1 MMMHMKMKVK
11 VEEEEPTQMQ
21 QEPLVDE
28 DEEDHLPISQLFQ
41 LLKQRQH
48 QSLLSSSSSSMSME
62 IHDYPQKAA
71 RLVNSSVTFFIYSQY
86 CTQICLSTVDL
97 VHLYG
102 CKRKRPRDKHSND
115 HVIKALPAVKGKAE
129 EAWANSSANKR
140 AEEVQANLPAEF
152 PSFFKIM
159 IPSMVCGCF
168 WMALPKEFC
177 QLHLPSH
184 NTTVVLVDEG
194 GKEYKTNFIVQ
205 RRALSGGWRK
215 FSQEHGL
222 LVGDALVF
230 LLIRPSKFKVYILRV
245 NGLGEVDAALG
256 LLRLETRA
264 KQTCIRKNNAEPFA
278 QDINQYEVHRNSLS
292 YPSAEENQSDNG
304 SFDIGSSEVE
314 GIRSSPEANAEFKQS
329 RDAIGA
335 SKISPPQA
343 DFVAWDNTL
352 AGFELLG
359 MNVGVLRNR
368 ASRLLDLAFESK
380 TQVKSRRFKEAEPER
395 AYVEQEARS
404 LKLQLLEKR
413 EEMGRLDADI
423 EALKVNARR
432 HKLMFEAVVNAPC
445 MGI

>member
-71 RLVNSSVTFFIYSQY
+71 
-86 CTQICLSTVDL
+86 
-97 VHLYG
+97 
-102 CKRKRPRDKHSND
+102 RKRPRDKHSND

-264 KQTCIRKNNAEPFA
+264 KQTCINHAGKNNAEPFA